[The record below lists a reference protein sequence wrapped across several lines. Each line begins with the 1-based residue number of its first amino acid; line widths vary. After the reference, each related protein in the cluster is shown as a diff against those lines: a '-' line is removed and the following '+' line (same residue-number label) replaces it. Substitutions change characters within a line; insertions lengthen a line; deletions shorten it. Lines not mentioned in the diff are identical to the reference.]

1 MGAWI
6 ETQTPVFEENRAA
19 VAPVWVRGLK
29 RCIGGHSSPVCRRTR
44 MGAWI
49 ETAFLERTKTKKWS
63 HPYGC
68 VD

>member
-6 ETQTPVFEENRAA
+6 ETQTPVVTVAPFV

-29 RCIGGHSSPVCRRTR
+29 QLSWKEQKQKSGRTR

-49 ETAFLERTKTKKWS
+49 ETSRFLEFFVHIES